1 MRKLIL
7 SAVLVLATA
16 MPALAQD
23 RPFGINFG
31 GGWIFPT
38 GEIGNTFDAGWNGTI
53 GGTVYFTPQLGFQA
67 EYMYGRMGGPDRT
80 INVSP
85 SPGGIP
91 NPQLIESNHQM
102 HVGTFNLVYSPTA
115 GRSGSSPV
123 GFYAVGGA
131 GIYHRIIQLTSPAVG
146 FTTICDPYWLV
157 CYPTAVEVDRILG
170 DRSSNDFG
178 INLGAGV
185 TFGTDAKFYVET
197 RWHYV
202 WGPEI
207 TASGTGT
214 LPAGGT
220 INCSNGCST
229 NASYFPL
236 TFGVRW

>member
-31 GGWIFPT
+31 GGWTFPT
-38 GEIGNTFDAGWNGTI
+38 GEVGKTFDAGWNGTI
-53 GGTVYFTPQLGFQA
+53 GATVYITPQVGIQG
-67 EYMYGRMGGPDRT
+67 EYTYHRMGGPDRT

-91 NPQLIESNHQM
+91 TPQLIESNHQI
-102 HVGTFNLVYSPTA
+102 HSGTFNLVFTPTA
-115 GRSGSSPV
+115 GQSSPV
-123 GFYAVGGA
+123 GFYALGGG
-131 GIYHRIIQLTSPAVG
+131 GIYHRIVQLTSPAVG
-146 FTTICDPYWLV
+146 FSTICDPYWLV
-157 CYPTAVEVDRILG
+157 CYPTLVEVDQILG

-202 WGPEI
+202 WGPTV
-207 TASGTGT
+207 TA
-214 LPAGGT
+214 PAGAPAGSA
-220 INCSNGCST
+220 CANGCST